1 MFKFCNNPWT
11 TVYISND
18 TDPDLNKRPGDVGM
32 CLCQNWHNSPSLGNL
47 FDKPLSEIYQ
57 DVQAT
62 MFRETIKD
70 QTFGYCNTHTCPK
83 YWTMYDV
90 PSIDQEAD
98 RIKKSLP
105 TNLSVSIDFNCN
117 LSCASCRNTKT
128 FSTEINESA
137 WNILAKLTEAYKDF
151 QEPTTLSIDGSGD
164 LFTSATWRKYLLSD
178 NIPDCFR
185 FRITTNGNLITK
197 NLDLI
202 ENIKDKISEVTV
214 SLDAGTA
221 ETYKEVRGGNFN
233 LVLDG
238 IKALVS
244 MGNIKVGTEFVLQ
257 KKNYKEVLLYRDLSR
272 ELKTNW
278 IGLSQL
284 VRWAHMS
291 DEWWEQNNFED
302 NKSIDYELLYSLL
315 REFSKTENSL
325 MTGGLLK
332 LIQ

>member
-1 MFKFCNNPWT
+1 MFKFCDNPWN
-11 TVYISND
+11 TVYIAND
-18 TDPDLNKRPGDVGM
+18 NMPEVNKRPGDVGM
-32 CLCQNWHNSPSLGNL
+32 CLCQNWHSSTSLGNL

-57 DVQAT
+57 DAQAT
-62 MFRETIKD
+62 RFRDTIKN
-70 QTFGYCNTHTCPK
+70 QTFSYCNTHTCPK

-128 FSTEINESA
+128 FSTEINKSA
-137 WNILAKLTEAYKDF
+137 WNILTKLTEAYKDF

-164 LFTSATWRKYLLSD
+164 LFTSAAWRKYLLSD

-272 ELKTNW
+272 EMNTHW

-284 VRWAHMS
+284 VKWVHMS
-291 DEWWEQNNFED
+291 DEWWEENNFE
-302 NKSIDYELLYSLL
+302 NNASIDYDLLKSLL

-332 LIQ
+332 LIK